1 MRAASNLAF
10 VENRAVDRDEVHFR
24 ARATGPGG
32 RPLTLLIV
40 NLSPHGLMARLDTSV
55 QQGDL
60 IRVQLPVVGQVI
72 VDVRWSLGGRIGGQ
86 FDPVLDRAAYYQL
99 LAHVMRG

>member
-1 MRAASNLAF
+1 MRAATSLAY
-10 VENRAVDRDEVHFR
+10 VDNRAVDRDEVHFR

-40 NLSPHGLMARLDTSV
+40 NLSPHGLMARTDAVIEPGTAL
-55 QQGDL
+55 
-60 IRVQLPVVGQVI
+60 RVHLPVVGQAM

-86 FDPVLDRAAYYQL
+86 FDTPIDRATYYQL
-99 LAHVMRG
+99 LAQVMRG